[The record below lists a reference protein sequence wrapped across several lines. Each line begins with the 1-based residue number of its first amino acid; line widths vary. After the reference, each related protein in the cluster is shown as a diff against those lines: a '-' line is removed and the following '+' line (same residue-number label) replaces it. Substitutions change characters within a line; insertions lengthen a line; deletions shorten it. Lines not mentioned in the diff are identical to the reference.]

1 MDSSFSSFICQH
13 PVLLK
18 SLTNCQ
24 KASIKGHLVDSNNK
38 SYGIFPSFS
47 PLYPELFPGFRIIDN
62 FSDRFSFNLNNKE
75 KNNKI
80 WLLQLDNMVIESS
93 LSLSTAIVVMDASI
107 KNNIATSISYVHLTN
122 YSVTKTLHHVAFV
135 TSTTLYLYTLAK
147 CHGIIAKR
155 EIAMIS
161 LIIEKWLSKHW
172 MEKEDNFS
180 T

>member
-1 MDSSFSSFICQH
+1 MDSFFSSFICQY
-13 PVLLK
+13 PVSLK

-47 PLYPELFPGFRIIDN
+47 SLHPKLFLGFRIIDN
-62 FSDRFSFNLNNKE
+62 FSDCFSFNLNNKE

-93 LSLSTAIVVMDASI
+93 LSLSTAIVVIDASI
-107 KNNIATSISYVHLTN
+107 KNDIATSISHIHLTN
-122 YSVTKTLHHVAFV
+122 HSVTKTLYHVAFV
-135 TSTTLYLYTLAK
+135 TSTTLHLCTLAK

-155 EIAMIS
+155 EIAIIS
-161 LIIEKWLSKHW
+161 LIIEKWLSKYW
-172 MEKEDNFS
+172 MEEEDNFS